1 MRTTWKIT
9 TALLATCLL
18 ATSCADD
25 PKQAQQATDDSSVQA
40 LKVDKEL
47 RSALPASIRDKGA
60 LVSVD
65 GGSFPPYTISSAGD
79 ARKIEGA
86 TVDMGQAI
94 GNLLGIKVR
103 EVPVEGLPGVLTGIQ
118 AGRYDL
124 ALGPIGDF
132 ADREVDHDF
141 VDWVQ
146 EFVVFAVPKG
156 NPKNIESVETTC
168 GLRIAVQAGGSA
180 EEVIKGQSAKCTK
193 SGKPAVKVQSFKDQP
208 TSILAVSSGRSDA
221 FFSSR
226 APLNY
231 FAEHSNGKLELAGTE
246 SKNGFEDLFQGAVVP
261 KDSPLRDVLLKAFQK
276 LFENGT
282 YEGIMKKWDLEKNMI
297 EAPDINLGKNS

>member
-1 MRTTWKIT
+1 MNITWKLT
-9 TALLATCLL
+9 TAVLATCLL

-25 PKQAQQATDDSSVQA
+25 PEQAQTGTDDSSVKAQ
-40 LKVDKEL
+40 KVDAEL
-47 RSALPASIRDKGA
+47 RNALPADIRDKGT

-86 TVDMGQAI
+86 SVDMGKAI
-94 GNLLGIKVR
+94 GEILGVKVR
-103 EVPVEGLPGVLTGIQ
+103 EVPVDGLPGVLTGIQ
-118 AGRYDL
+118 AGRYDM
-124 ALGPIGDF
+124 AMGPIGDF

-156 NPKNIESVETTC
+156 NPKNIESVETAC

-180 EEVIKGQSAKCTK
+180 EAVIKAQSTKCTEAGDK
-193 SGKPAVKVQSFKDQP
+193 AIQVQSFKDQP

-226 APLNY
+226 APLTY
-231 FAEHSNGKLELAGTE
+231 FAEKSNGKLQLAGTE
-246 SKNGFEDLFQGAVVP
+246 AKNGFDDLFQGAMVP
-261 KDSPLRDVLLKAFQK
+261 KDSPLRDVLLKAFQQ

-282 YEGIMKKWDLEKNMI
+282 YEAVMTKWGLEKNMLD
-297 EAPDINLGKNS
+297 APDVNLGKNS